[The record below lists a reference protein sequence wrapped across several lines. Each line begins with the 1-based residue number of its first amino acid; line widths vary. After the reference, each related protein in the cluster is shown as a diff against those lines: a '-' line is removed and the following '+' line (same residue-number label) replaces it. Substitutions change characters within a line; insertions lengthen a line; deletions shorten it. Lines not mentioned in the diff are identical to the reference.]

1 MSVCYGPYSE
11 DDKDKT
17 PYSTPGWI
25 AMTNVTNATEL
36 ETLCPRPWRYQT
48 AEETDTHPTWGG
60 SALYPGGGYVADFGY
75 SILTAEDIIQSLES
89 GGWLDRKTRV
99 VMFEFTFFNPPTN
112 ILSVSTYFYERLP
125 TGGGKPFTRTR
136 TITLFAEETEVYQLY
151 LLFQLLFIIVVFVYV
166 ARECYR
172 LFRQRRAYFKSPWN
186 WLELAQILS
195 AVLAVLLHLFKVA
208 ETTATIRELQKNIYA
223 NVSFDA
229 AILWS
234 EAENGVLA
242 LTVFII
248 SLKLLRLVRFNR
260 QVGVF
265 SATLY
270 LGFKRLLSFAV
281 VLSIAFVAFLH
292 FGILVF
298 GATNLRYSTIKSA
311 VYFQLELILGK
322 VKARPMHELAE
333 SSQTFGR
340 VFAGVLLVTLTI
352 TYMNLVIA
360 SINDSLLEAQEVA
373 ERGEEDQE
381 VTTSVNGTQRT
392 TGKVDFDRISRA
404 ITRTSSTSRTEEKS
418 SKRPKHHKIG
428 LDLVSARMVGPTKAN
443 GLNTASLAHSSAASL
458 DFDKISRAIKR
469 MNQGEA
475 SVMGDEATAA
485 NGRRRVHFS
494 DQELQIN
501 YVYLDYS
508 QMRMFALIERMLE
521 ESDYE
526 DWALSFD

>member
-1 MSVCYGPYSE
+1 
-11 DDKDKT
+11 
-17 PYSTPGWI
+17 
-25 AMTNVTNATEL
+25 
-36 ETLCPRPWRYQT
+36 
-48 AEETDTHPTWGG
+48 
-60 SALYPGGGYVADFGY
+60 
-75 SILTAEDIIQSLES
+75 
-89 GGWLDRKTRV
+89 
-99 VMFEFTFFNPPTN
+99 
-112 ILSVSTYFYERLP
+112 
-125 TGGGKPFTRTR
+125 
-136 TITLFAEETEVYQLY
+136 
-151 LLFQLLFIIVVFVYV
+151 
-166 ARECYR
+166 
-172 LFRQRRAYFKSPWN
+172 
-186 WLELAQILS
+186 
-195 AVLAVLLHLFKVA
+195 
-208 ETTATIRELQKNIYA
+208 
-223 NVSFDA
+223 
-229 AILWS
+229 
-234 EAENGVLA
+234 
-242 LTVFII
+242 
-248 SLKLLRLVRFNR
+248 
-260 QVGVF
+260 
-265 SATLY
+265 
-270 LGFKRLLSFAV
+270 
-281 VLSIAFVAFLH
+281 
-292 FGILVF
+292 
-298 GATNLRYSTIKSA
+298 
-311 VYFQLELILGK
+311 
-322 VKARPMHELAE
+322 MHELAE

-418 SKRPKHHKIG
+418 SSKLPKQHKIG
-428 LDLVSARMVGPTKAN
+428 LDLVSGRMVGPTKAN

-485 NGRRRVHFS
+485 TGRRRVHFS

-526 DWALSFD
+526 DCALSFD